1 MRIGEGVGMMYA
13 LCVWLAVSG
22 IFVILGIAAW
32 NAKKAVRFWTVS
44 QQIQVRDVKHYNRA
58 VAEMWFVFAGIFAV
72 IGLPVLAG
80 QNSAW
85 IVFTILGG
93 MFWAIALMAVYMKIE
108 KKYRIF

>member
-1 MRIGEGVGMMYA
+1 MYIV
-13 LCVWLAVSG
+13 CMWLVISG

-32 NAKKAVRFWTVS
+32 NSKKAVRFWTLS
-44 QQIQVRDVKHYNRA
+44 QQIQVSDVKKYNRA
-58 VAEMWFVFAGIFAV
+58 VAKMWFVFAVIFSV

-93 MFWAIALMAVYMKIE
+93 MFWAVALMTVYTRIE
-108 KKYRIF
+108 KKYRIY

>member
-1 MRIGEGVGMMYA
+1 MYIV
-13 LCVWLAVSG
+13 CMWLVISG

-32 NAKKAVRFWTVS
+32 NSKKAVRFWTLS
-44 QQIQVRDVKHYNRA
+44 QQIQVSDVKKYNRA
-58 VAEMWFVFAGIFAV
+58 VAKMWFVFAVIFSV

-93 MFWAIALMAVYMKIE
+93 MFWAVALMAVYTRIE
-108 KKYRIF
+108 KKYRIY